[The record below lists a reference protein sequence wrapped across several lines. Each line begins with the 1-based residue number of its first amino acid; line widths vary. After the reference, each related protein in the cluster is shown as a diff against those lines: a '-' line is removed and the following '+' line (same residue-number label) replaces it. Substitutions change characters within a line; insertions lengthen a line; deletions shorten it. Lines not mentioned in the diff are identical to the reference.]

1 MIGSNVPAHPF
12 RGGLAT
18 LFQYAEELGCECAQT
33 YITLSRR
40 WNVPSLSSEEI
51 SSFKSTW
58 LKSNVK
64 EVIAHVP
71 LIVNLASP
79 VDLTWQRSRDRLSVE
94 LSRVNDL
101 GIHFLVLHAGYYGD
115 SSRKAGIE
123 RVIGGLNNGLKN
135 VSDST
140 AKILLETMAG
150 QGTAVGFRFE
160 EMAYILDRVEKKE
173 FLGVCFDTCHV
184 FASGYDIRGYDGY
197 QEVLKKFDAT
207 IGLDRLK
214 VIHLNDSKAELG
226 SRIDRHTAIGE
237 GKMGLQVFH
246 AFVREPRFQD
256 TPIVLELPSKEKE
269 AIQQQLVLLRKM
281 QTTYGPISEPKDV
294 RSQSTLDKV
303 FPHVR

>member
-64 EVIAHVP
+64 EVVAHVP

-79 VDLTWQRSRDRLSVE
+79 VDLTLRRSRDRLSVE

-135 VSDST
+135 VSNST

-160 EMAYILDRVEKKE
+160 EIAYILDRVEKKE
-173 FLGVCFDTCHV
+173 FLDVCFDTCHV

-197 QEVLKKFDAT
+197 EEVLKKFDAT
-207 IGLDRLK
+207 IGLDRIK

-246 AFVREPRFQD
+246 AFIREPRFQD

-269 AIQQQLVLLRKM
+269 LVQQRLALLRKM
-281 QTTYGPISEPKDV
+281 QTNSYPISEPKDV

-303 FPHVR
+303 FPHVL

>member
-135 VSDST
+135 VSNST

-160 EMAYILDRVEKKE
+160 EIAYILDRVEKKE
-173 FLGVCFDTCHV
+173 FLDVCFDTCHV

-197 QEVLKKFDAT
+197 EEVLKKFDAT
-207 IGLDRLK
+207 IGLDRIK

-269 AIQQQLVLLRKM
+269 LVQQRLALLRKM
-281 QTTYGPISEPKDV
+281 QTNSYPISEPKDV